1 MVGLSVSFCC
11 IIICLFLFCYFRRLR
26 NSRTRIHIHLFTAI
40 LVLVV
45 LRLTLYIDQYI
56 IRAGDSNDGNERGI
70 DNTPGLCELFYV
82 LQEWARSATFLWM
95 FLEGYYLHSTLTRD
109 VFNEKPNFVVFSL
122 IGWGLSILLMSV
134 WAIFMAYLY
143 TETQCW
149 WGKHVS
155 RLYWI
160 IQGPRFMVIAANL
173 GFLLNILRVLVTKL
187 HESSSNDVQKVR
199 KAVRAALFLLPLLG
213 ITHSLEMFEP
223 PLDRSVAVFGCYT
236 IVLAVLDSFQ
246 GFYISLLYCFLN
258 QEVRDAVVKQWHD
271 MSVQRQLG
279 CRRPSHIDRKASC
292 RLLHMHSVR
301 TDAEATVEQTVPTE
315 NP

>member
-1 MVGLSVSFCC
+1 MC
-11 IIICLFLFCYFRRLR
+11 IIPGVAGTLRRRPDALTEQKRPLSRADPGRQLCSRATSLARPIGHNKGAAAHRRL
-26 NSRTRIHIHLFTAI
+26 L
-40 LVLVV
+40 
-45 LRLTLYIDQYI
+45 
-56 IRAGDSNDGNERGI
+56 
-70 DNTPGLCELFYV
+70 PGLHPVGEP
-82 LQEWARSATFLWM
+82 A
-95 FLEGYYLHSTLTRD
+95 GLHP
-109 VFNEKPNFVVFSL
+109 VGEPA
-122 IGWGLSILLMSV
+122 GLHPVGEPAGLHPVGEPAGLHPV
-134 WAIFMAYLY
+134 GEPAGLHPVGEPAGLHPVG
-143 TETQCW
+143 EPA
-149 WGKHVS
+149 GLH
-155 RLYWI
+155 
-160 IQGPRFMVIAANL
+160 PANL

-279 CRRPSHIDRKASC
+279 CRRPSHIDRKASW
-292 RLLHMHSVR
+292 
-301 TDAEATVEQTVPTE
+301 
-315 NP
+315 